1 MGVQIKNNAYSTLL
15 VGINST
21 ATSISLAIGEGAR
34 FPAAS
39 VASGNYFYVT
49 LLDISNNIE
58 IVKVTNRTTDTLTV
72 VRGQDGTTAQAF
84 ALGDRVELRVTAAL
98 LGDLPI
104 RQMQTADY
112 ADVSITSAKLATT
125 GVSAGNFGGKGKS
138 LTATVNS
145 KGQLTAITEANGYV
159 QRNQY
164 DFTTTG
170 AVQAWTKPT
179 NAGSLVHLQMWG
191 GGGGG
196 ARCSNGAGG
205 GGGGGGGYFE
215 QWFHIDELSSSASIV
230 VGEGGAG
237 ATTDN
242 VEGSVGTTTT
252 FTSGSITRR
261 AYPGGGGSAN
271 GATTVTSG
279 GGGGG
284 GELEAGKSADNTGP
298 GRGGGI
304 GGGHGGEAASGD
316 ATAASKLR
324 GSSGITYTE
333 LPVSP
338 AWLTNDARSIWGG
351 GGGGG
356 GNAAALTGS
365 ESAGGYAV
373 YGGGGG
379 GGGYNG
385 AVANDGA
392 KGGTSLFGGAG
403 GNGQTASVAGG
414 NGATPGGGG
423 GGTETAIAGSG
434 GNGRC
439 IVTVY

>member
-21 ATSISLAIGEGAR
+21 ATSISLAVGEGAH

-39 VASGNYFYVT
+39 VASGNYFYAT
-49 LLDISNNIE
+49 ILDTSNNLE
-58 IVKVTNRTTDTLTV
+58 IVKVTDRTNDTLTV
-72 VRGQDGTTAQAF
+72 VRGQDGTTARSF
-84 ALGDRVELRVTAAL
+84 SLGDRVELRVTAAL

-112 ADVSITSAKLATT
+112 ADSSVTSTKLAAT
-125 GVSAGNFGGKGKS
+125 GVSAGNYGGIGKA
-138 LTATVNS
+138 LALTVNS
-145 KGQLTAITEANGYV
+145 KGQLTAVSEDNGYV

-170 AVQAWTKPT
+170 AVQSWSKPS
-179 NAGSLVHLQMWG
+179 NAGSLVRVQLWG
-191 GGGGG
+191 AGGGG
-196 ARCSNGAGG
+196 ARCSNAGG
-205 GGGGGGGYFE
+205 GGGGGGGAYTE
-215 QWFHIDELSSSASIV
+215 QWYHIDELSSSASIV

-242 VEGSVGTTTT
+242 VEGQAGTATT
-252 FTSGSITRR
+252 FTSGSITLT

-271 GATTVTSG
+271 GTTTFTSSG

-284 GELEAGKSADNTGP
+284 SHEKGANATNTG
-298 GRGGGI
+298 GDGLGGAI
-304 GGGHGGEAASGD
+304 GGGTGGAALTGD
-316 ATAASKLR
+316 ATITNIR
-324 GSSGITYTE
+324 SGG
-333 LPVSP
+333 
-338 AWLTNDARSIWGG
+338 DATTPWGG

-356 GNAAALTGS
+356 GNNGAVSGA
-365 ESAGGYAV
+365 ESAGGFAIW
-373 YGGGGG
+373 GGGGG

-385 AVANDGA
+385 TQAGNGG
-392 KGGTSLFGGAG
+392 KGGISLYGGSG
-403 GNGQTASVAGG
+403 GDGKTGSVVGG

-439 IVTVY
+439 IVTVF

>member
-21 ATSISLAIGEGAR
+21 ATSISLAVGTGAR

-49 LLDISNNIE
+49 LLDTSNNLE
-58 IVKVTNRTTDTLTV
+58 IVKVTNRTNDTLTV
-72 VRGQDGTTAQAF
+72 VRGQDGTTARSF
-84 ALGDRVELRVTAAL
+84 VLGDRVELRVTTAL
-98 LGDLPI
+98 LSDLPI

-112 ADVSITSAKLATT
+112 ADVSVTSAKLATT

-145 KGQLTAITEANGYV
+145 KGQLTAISEANGYV
-159 QRNQY
+159 QRNQF

-179 NAGSLVHLQMWG
+179 NAGSLVRVQMWG
-191 GGGGG
+191 AGGGG
-196 ARCSNGAGG
+196 ARCASGCGG
-205 GGGGGGGYFE
+205 GGGGGGGYIE
-215 QWFHIDELSSSASIV
+215 KWFGIEELASSANIV
-230 VGEGGAG
+230 VGEGGSG

-242 VEGSVGTTTT
+242 VEGQAGTATT
-252 FTSGSITRR
+252 FTSGSVSLT

-271 GATTVTSG
+271 GATTITSG

-284 GELEAGKSADNTGP
+284 GELEAGKTADNVGP

-304 GGGHGGEAASGD
+304 GGGHGGVVNSGD
-316 ATAASKLR
+316 ATPVSKLR
-324 GSSGITYTE
+324 GSLSIEYTE
-333 LPVSP
+333 LPSTP

-356 GNAAALTGS
+356 GNNGALTGS
-365 ESAGGYAV
+365 EAAGGYAV
-373 YGGGGG
+373 WGGGGG

-385 AVANDGA
+385 TVANDGA
-392 KGGTSLFGGAG
+392 KGGVSLFGGAG
-403 GNGQTASVAGG
+403 GAGQTASVVAS

-423 GGTETAIAGSG
+423 GGSETAIAGSG